1 MSRLIAI
8 TDDAVREIPF
18 APGSSAR
25 EILAAGD
32 LPVRS
37 GCSGNGA
44 CGLCLVR
51 VEGGEAGEPTRI
63 ERLLLRPDQLA
74 LNTRLACQLMP
85 EGDLCIRVLSKAS
98 KSNWRDLDPTRLFP
112 TPAHVNGRAGTP
124 SKEATYGL
132 AVDLGTTH
140 ISLALRDL
148 ENGRRVAGRIGM
160 NPQRHFGTDVLT
172 RLMAASESPEQAQNL
187 ARIVLDAIKDALLD
201 MASRDGFSPGKVV
214 RIAIVGNTPML
225 AILTQTDSSV
235 LLQPRSWE
243 RPIDC
248 RLDTCQTWPAILG
261 IHPQASVEVVSALGG
276 FVGSDLLAGVLA
288 TGLTDNAGGLLIDFG
303 TNSEIAL
310 WDGNTLWVTSAAG
323 GPAFEGCQTQCGM
336 PAETGAIYRARRQR
350 DSSRWHFA
358 AIGGENGNGG
368 KGFCGSGLVDL
379 IAGLR
384 DAGDLTNT
392 GKFTDVTCGEGLLIE
407 PANPGLRLTRED
419 VDMFQRAKAAIGTG
433 IWTLLAQAGMRTADL
448 RRVCVCGAF
457 GQHLNPH
464 NAKAIGLLPEIAA
477 ERVEL
482 CGNTALAGCERLL
495 LSEEAAADLTSL
507 RQRAAVINL
516 SQRSDFDDLFLKNLY
531 LQPLKAQP

>member
-1 MSRLIAI
+1 
-8 TDDAVREIPF
+8 
-18 APGSSAR
+18 
-25 EILAAGD
+25 
-32 LPVRS
+32 
-37 GCSGNGA
+37 
-44 CGLCLVR
+44 VR
-51 VEGGEAGEPTRI
+51 VEGGDAGEPTRI

-98 KSNWRDLDPTRLFP
+98 KSNWRDLGPSRLFSP
-112 TPAHVNGRAGTP
+112 PAHRSGRAGKP

-148 ENGRRVAGRIGM
+148 EDGRWLSGRVGM

-172 RLMAASESPEQAQNL
+172 RLIAASESPEHAQNL
-187 ARIVLDAIKDALLD
+187 ARIVLDAIRDALLD
-201 MASRDGFSPGKVV
+201 MASRDGFSPGTVV
-214 RIAIVGNTPML
+214 RIAVVGNTPML

-235 LLQPRSWE
+235 LLQPRFWE
-243 RPIDC
+243 RRIDC
-248 RLDTCQTWPAILG
+248 RLDTCQAWPGILG
-261 IHPQASVEVVSALGG
+261 IHPQASLEVVSPLAG
-276 FVGSDLLAGVLA
+276 FVGSDLMAGVLA
-288 TGLTDNAGGLLIDFG
+288 TGLTDNPGGLLIDFG

-323 GPAFEGCQTQCGM
+323 GPAFEGCQTQCGI

-350 DSSRWHFA
+350 DSSRWHFE
-358 AIGGENGNGG
+358 AIGGENGNGEG
-368 KGFCGSGLVDL
+368 VKGFCGSGLVDL

-384 DAGDLTNT
+384 DAGDLTST
-392 GKFTDVTCGEGLLIE
+392 GKFADVTCGEGILIE
-407 PANPGLRLTRED
+407 PANPGLRLTRGD

-433 IWTLLAQAGMRTADL
+433 IGTLLAQARMRTADL

-457 GQHLNPH
+457 GQYLNPR
-464 NAKAIGLLPEIAA
+464 NAQAIGLLPEIAA
-477 ERVEL
+477 ERIEL

-495 LSEEAAADLTSL
+495 FSEAAAAGLTSL

-516 SQRSDFDDLFLKNLY
+516 SQRSDFDELFLENLY
-531 LQPLKAQP
+531 LQPFKAQL